1 MPSQEEEIR
10 ALQKA
15 RSESKGTALG
25 AAASSEFDRDLY
37 GGAKGLS
44 REIVDE
50 PTQDDNE
57 GGGLHPSTQRD
68 LRGPADE
75 DDGEEDDVGDERGAR
90 ARGDDDDDARR
101 RGSARRVEARLD
113 RLGDAEDAGEAV
125 GGGR

>member
-1 MPSQEEEIR
+1 MPSQEDEIR

-25 AAASSEFDRDLY
+25 AKASSEFDRDLY

-75 DDGEEDDVGDERGAR
+75 DDGEDPFKAHRTGTRRTYRSPSASRPTRPKDAPRGN
-90 ARGDDDDDARR
+90 
-101 RGSARRVEARLD
+101 
-113 RLGDAEDAGEAV
+113 
-125 GGGR
+125 

>member
-1 MPSQEEEIR
+1 MPSQEDEIR

-50 PTQDDNE
+50 PSQDDNE

-75 DDGEEDDVGDERGAR
+75 DDGEDPFKAHRDRNPRAGVASANGSWRSGLNSLVAR
-90 ARGDDDDDARR
+90 PLAW
-101 RGSARRVEARLD
+101 
-113 RLGDAEDAGEAV
+113 
-125 GGGR
+125 